1 MKKFFYVFPILLFI
15 TIIAFY
21 FVAYIALRILRALS
35 VLFIAR
41 LDLTIPLLF
50 GSIFNPSAALDV
62 ILLNFVMLAPFASM
76 SDIVTLYIIGIS
88 LISLILVTFVYKS
101 FTNKDIIKPR
111 KAIEEEFEFSYI
123 S

>member
-35 VLFIAR
+35 VLFIVR

-50 GSIFNPSAALDV
+50 GSIFNPSAAIDV
-62 ILLNFVMLAPFASM
+62 ILLNFIMLEPFTSI
-76 SDIVTLYIIGIS
+76 SDIFVLYITGFSVIS
-88 LISLILVTFVYKS
+88 IILVAFFYKK
-101 FTNKDIIKPR
+101 FTLKKVEYKKP
-111 KAIEEEFEFSYI
+111 IESEFNFSYL

>member
-62 ILLNFVMLAPFASM
+62 ILLNFVMLEPFTSM
-76 SDIVTLYIIGIS
+76 SDIVALYIVGFS
-88 LISLILVTFVYKS
+88 LISFILVTFLYKN
-101 FTNKDIIKPR
+101 FTNKTHIKMQSP
-111 KAIEEEFEFSYI
+111 IEQNNEFSYI
-123 S
+123 Y

>member
-1 MKKFFYVFPILLFI
+1 MKKCLYVLSALLI
-15 TIIAFY
+15 VAIIAFY

-50 GSIFNPSAALDV
+50 GSLFNPSAALDV
-62 ILLNFVMLAPFASM
+62 ILLNFVMLEPFTSM

-88 LISLILVTFVYKS
+88 LISVILVTVFYKS
-101 FTNKDIIKPR
+101 FTNKDIVKPR
-111 KAIEEEFEFSYI
+111 KAIEEEFELSYI
-123 S
+123 A

>member
-1 MKKFFYVFPILLFI
+1 MKKCLYVLSALLI
-15 TIIAFY
+15 VAIIAFY

-50 GSIFNPSAALDV
+50 GSLFNPSAALDV
-62 ILLNFVMLAPFASM
+62 ILLNFVMLEPFTSM

-88 LISLILVTFVYKS
+88 LISVILVTVFYKS

>member
-50 GSIFNPSAALDV
+50 GSIFNSSVALDV
-62 ILLNFVMLAPFASM
+62 ILLNFVMLAPFTSM
-76 SDIVTLYIIGIS
+76 SDIVTLYIVGIS
-88 LISLILVTFVYKS
+88 LISVILVTFVYKS